1 MRIDWFTSQETET
14 FIEQKANVTDNPQ
27 FWYAWNFSK
36 QKEERAR
43 KLHCDIPKTLS
54 SFITLSREMM
64 NGKPQWYAYRKVSRS
79 NPGTLRPYRCSYR
92 LQSAQ
97 GLLPYQPRAVQSIC
111 HSIVSHGAAADASD
125 TGLGKTY
132 VALAVCR
139 ELKVVPGIVCKLA
152 GVSTWRDVCGI
163 FGITPQFIVN
173 WENAKGSTFRY
184 VKRSQRPFSKGYIY
198 EWNVPKNTLLIFD
211 EAHMANN
218 PGTHNYNLHQASK
231 GHVSLSISATFAD
244 KSAKL
249 RGITNLLG
257 IFTSDEFDVWLES
270 RGYFETREECFS
282 AVSEIDNMRELNKI
296 IFPEYGARLA
306 YTDTDVKRYFPE
318 SVTQT
323 MVVSLGEQKT
333 NRQNALY
340 TGMIAKAQ
348 ALRAAGKQAES
359 LVAALRYRQATE
371 LLKADVLVDIAK
383 DLLYQ
388 GKSVCIFVNFR
399 ETMAYLARSLN
410 TRSLIFG
417 DQERLGVSRQ
427 KVIADFQAN
436 IQKIIVL
443 MIEAGGSSIS
453 LHDLQG
459 GHQRVS
465 LICPTYQPIL
475 LKQVL
480 GRTYRGN
487 TKTVPIMKLVYASG
501 TIEKQVA
508 QVVNLKLDNI
518 SALND
523 GDLMEPDI
531 FNMGVTSD
539 DFDNS
544 SKDVRAVSTGTEDGQ
559 AETGPVEGPDVSLYI
574 AGPRSASEI

>member
-1 MRIDWFTSQETET
+1 MRIDWYT
-14 FIEQKANVTDNPQ
+14 FREADTFVEQKANVTANKA

-36 QKEERAR
+36 QKEDRAR
-43 KLHCDIPKTLS
+43 KLHCELPNTIS
-54 SFITLSREMM
+54 RYITLSREMVE
-64 NGKPQWYAYRKVSRS
+64 GRPVWFAYRKVSRDA
-79 NPGTLRPYRCSYR
+79 PGTFKPYRCAYR
-92 LQSAQ
+92 LQSMDK
-97 GLLPYQPRAVQSIC
+97 LLPYQPRAVQALC
-111 HSIVSHGAAADASD
+111 NAIVSHGAAADASD

-139 ELKVVPGIVCKLA
+139 ELKMTPAIVCKLA
-152 GVSTWRDVCGI
+152 GIATWKDVCLF
-163 FGITPQFIVN
+163 FGIAPQFIVN
-173 WENAKGSTFRY
+173 WENAKGSNFRY
-184 VKRSQRPFSKGYIY
+184 VKRGQRPFSKGYTY
-198 EWNVPKNTLLIFD
+198 EWKLPANILLIFD
-211 EAHMANN
+211 EAHLANN
-218 PGTHNYNLHQASK
+218 PGTHNFNLHQAAK
-231 GHVSLSISATFAD
+231 GRPHLSISATFAD

-257 IFTSDEFDVWLES
+257 IFTSQEFDVWLES
-270 RGYFETREECFS
+270 RGYFETRDNEFS
-282 AVSEIDNMRELNKI
+282 AISEIDNMRDLNKI
-296 IFPEYGARLA
+296 LFPEYGARLS
-306 YTDTDVKRYFPE
+306 YTDPDVKKYFPE

-323 MVVSLGEQKT
+323 MVVSLGERKT
-333 NRQNALY
+333 NEQNTLY
-340 TGMIAKAQ
+340 GEMIKKAQ

-371 LLKADVLVDIAK
+371 LLKADMLVDIAK
-383 DLLYQ
+383 DLIYQ

-399 ETMAYLARSLN
+399 ETMAYMARRLN

-417 DQERLGVSRQ
+417 NQERLGVSRSR
-427 KVIADFQAN
+427 VIDDFQAN
-436 IQKIIVL
+436 RQKIIIL

-453 LHDLQG
+453 LHDLHG
-459 GHQRVS
+459 GHQRIS

-501 TIEKQVA
+501 TIERQVA

-531 FNMGVTSD
+531 FNMGVKGD
-539 DFDNS
+539 DFENVR
-544 SKDVRAVSTGTEDGQ
+544 DVPEAGADSAQ
-559 AETGPVEGPDVSLYI
+559 A
-574 AGPRSASEI
+574 A